1 MASQTFARLTFTLL
15 FFWQNIMEMCLVI
28 GMSKN
33 KRKALNKLAS
43 LEATLVQNSAQGL
56 NDSLT
61 GVKCR
66 ATSVARNGLFACLG
80 LALIGLVTLVAVTL
94 DAARNSRLRFRPELA
109 EPFKV

>member
-1 MASQTFARLTFTLL
+1 MVLMFTDQQIRKQARQPRSYASSKLQLNDRLT
-15 FFWQNIMEMCLVI
+15 
-28 GMSKN
+28 
-33 KRKALNKLAS
+33 
-43 LEATLVQNSAQGL
+43 
-56 NDSLT
+56 DSLT

-94 DAARNSRLRFRPELA
+94 DAARNSRLQFRPELA